1 MKFQNRIEKLFS
13 FIIIIIFL
21 TILTLIL
28 FFIQRENDIKESYN
42 INTLRSYTSSIV
54 NSVNEDFPNIDDV
67 KLKSRLDELKINA
80 LISDLSSNV
89 LYNNTSFSSTDI
101 SHELHQDQ
109 SYSLGNK
116 DMIKVS
122 FPINDEIGIVGFVI
136 FEIPK
141 EELNDNNYIFFY
153 IVITFEVLIIITLIV
168 FLGKKYKKNILDPIN
183 TLDSALLDI
192 SNGIYNKLSSSTGA
206 SIKSFTYYNIMLEKM
221 ENMLSN
227 QANYAKSRKQ
237 LIANISHEIRT
248 PLSYVKLST
257 EILAKDECIN
267 EKNKKYIET
276 ILNKIT
282 LIDNIIE
289 DLFRYSKQDLDK
301 LLVEIKETYAKD
313 MFERIF
319 KNIKLKVE
327 SKNISINI
335 SNNIPNILMNAD
347 ENRLVQVVSNMVDNA
362 EKHIIEEGYIN
373 IKTEVDENHIV
384 LIIEDSGEGIDSKDL
399 PYIFEP
405 FYQGIQDKNIKKKGS
420 GLGLAICDY
429 IIKKHNGEIFVYSE
443 KDKGTKFV
451 VKFQELM

>member
-1 MKFQNRIEKLFS
+1 MKTQSSIKILFS
-13 FIIIIIFL
+13 FIVFIVLL
-21 TILTLIL
+21 TISTLTLY
-28 FFIQRENDIKESYN
+28 FIQRENDINESYN
-42 INTLRSYTSSIV
+42 INTLRAYTSTIV
-54 NSVNEDFPNIDDV
+54 NIVNEDFPNIDDE
-67 KLKSRLDELKINA
+67 KLRSSLDDLNINA
-80 LISDLSSNV
+80 LVSDLSSNI
-89 LYNNTSFSSTDI
+89 LYNNTSFSTTDVI
-101 SHELHQDQ
+101 HELYQDQ
-109 SYSLGNK
+109 SYSLRNE

-122 FPINDEIGIVGFVI
+122 FPINDDTSIVGFVI

-141 EELNDNNYIFFY
+141 EELNDNNYVFFF
-153 IVITFEVLIIITLIV
+153 IVIIIEVLLLFTLIV
-168 FLGKKYKKNILDPIN
+168 YLVINYNKIILDPIN
-183 TLDSALLDI
+183 KLDSALLDI
-192 SNGIYNKLSSSTGA
+192 SNGIYNKLSSSKGV
-206 SIKSFTYYNIMLEKM
+206 SIKSFTYYNIMLEEM

-248 PLSYVKLST
+248 PLSYVKMSA
-257 EILAKDECIN
+257 EILAKDESISI
-267 EKNKKYIET
+267 ENKKYIDT

-282 LIDNIIE
+282 SIDSIIE

-301 LLVEIKETYAKD
+301 LLVELKEIYAKD
-313 MFERIF
+313 MFDKVF
-319 KNIKLKVE
+319 SNIKPKDE

-335 SNNIPNILMNAD
+335 NNNIPNVLINAD

-362 EKHIIEEGYIN
+362 EKHISEEGFIN
-373 IKTEVDENHIV
+373 IKTEIDENHII

-405 FYQGIQDKNIKKKGS
+405 FYQGAQDNKTKKKGA

-451 VKFQELM
+451 IKFQELV